1 MTSFEVVTSQASTVA
16 VVLVQNSTNSSML
29 TAVVSVQGTYWAARR
44 QVVITVHGFHEL
56 APPEPVIVPPP
67 VLSGAT
73 ATVAVNYSVGELRCC
88 CRGCSSD
95 GSDNCQEGCMVP
107 LTPAAWKAP
116 DWGYYVLDMWL
127 EFNTTGVAATTPAA
141 VHSSPTRSL
150 ATVFV
155 TDPIDLPAPLVSA
168 EHQATDAT
176 HVLNTFGITVEV
188 SEYSDNAMY
197 RLECRLT
204 ILESPANASPIV
216 GEWEP
221 CGASSGL
228 WALGWLDHGSYR
240 MHARQVV
247 GTGAATVE
255 SPYAVYTWT
264 IAPPPDSARLMSI
277 AKIQLVQGC
286 VVCRAPCV
294 SDLYPVSRVGR
305 LMQCLRGVACVCVLC
320 VWLWLC
326 VRLQI
331 RVTADTVCAT

>member
-1 MTSFEVVTSQASTVA
+1 
-16 VVLVQNSTNSSML
+16 
-29 TAVVSVQGTYWAARR
+29 
-44 QVVITVHGFHEL
+44 
-56 APPEPVIVPPP
+56 
-67 VLSGAT
+67 
-73 ATVAVNYSVGELRCC
+73 
-88 CRGCSSD
+88 
-95 GSDNCQEGCMVP
+95 MVP

-116 DWGYYVLDMWL
+116 DWGYYVLDVWL
-127 EFNTTGVAATTPAA
+127 EFNTTGVAATAPAA
-141 VHSSPTRSL
+141 VYSSPTLSL

-176 HVLNTFGITVEV
+176 HVLNTFDVTAEA

-255 SPYAVYTWT
+255 SPYAVFTWT

-305 LMQCLRGVACVCVLC
+305 FMQCLRGVACVCVLC

-331 RVTADTVCAT
+331 RVSANAVCATRTGRCR